1 MNTLEFLQR
10 VLPSE
15 GYYVTTVINTDGRRQ
30 GFFKTV
36 DELATVCERLDK
48 TNNNTYFAISAYKQ
62 KGNRRQDNVRA
73 TKVVAI
79 DVDCGEGKP
88 FPSWKEGLVELG
100 KFVSD
105 MGLPKPMVIH
115 SGNGLHVYWVLKEEL
130 APEDWKPLAEA
141 MKQAAIAKEF
151 HIDAGLTANSALVL
165 RPVGTRNPK
174 NGNTVKLLVDAEPVE
189 SSALTQSLSYYF
201 RAAPAAAEGQQ
212 RENSLLQNLAVKQ
225 DFPPA
230 VGSVVASKCK
240 QIEWAINHQD
250 EVDEPLWY
258 DLIGVAAFC
267 TDPDKTAL
275 EWSKGHPKFDEHATL
290 QKLTHWKESASG
302 PATCAKFEID
312 RPNGCRGCK
321 YKGKIGSP
329 ARLGVQYQE
338 IDAPTEAPDKVAN
351 TVQIPKP
358 FKRTKDGIKVT
369 IDDTDVDVCKFDIY
383 PVGYGMDESLGY
395 ETVRY
400 HWNRPHMGWQE
411 LVLRQAYLTDG
422 NREFATAIADQGIV
436 LYNKRQTEYFQLM
449 LRTYMDE
456 LRQIRKMT
464 NLYSTMGWKEK
475 NTAFVLGNTL
485 IRKDD
490 NGVATEEQINLAS
503 VVNRQGS
510 ELYNP
515 KGDIEQWTALTNVL
529 EKGGL
534 YAHMFV
540 LGVGFS
546 APLYNFTGL
555 KGLTVSLYGP
565 TGGGKT
571 LAQYWAQSIYG
582 NPDKLHFAAKY
593 TQNSLFTRLG
603 TYANLPLTIDEVT
616 MMNDKEVG
624 DFCYWVSQGR
634 DKARLNR
641 NAEERDAKTWAT
653 PVIVSTNKS
662 LQSKLIA
669 SGLDTDAQMARLL
682 ELTVPPAAMFT
693 RNSEI
698 GRKIYEAIHTNYG
711 YVGRLFIKRLLEMGE
726 EGIQASIAEASNS
739 FRKRYKA
746 KFSGE
751 ERYWEQSIIL
761 ADLAMQLANDWGMIK
776 FDHRKAIEWVL
787 SQIGAIRRTVQ
798 ENQVDSFDLLAEY
811 MADCADAQVTVMHTV
826 GQKPQPDF
834 GRMPRSDIRVRLD
847 VFRKSAADPFDKGT
861 MMVDRTHF
869 RKWLSVR
876 GADYK
881 TFKQELTEESALATP
896 KSEKASLGKD
906 TPTKLAQT
914 YVIGFNLTHPRFQ
927 SLLENADVAAD
938 DLAYGQLQVVKND
951 T

>member
-10 VLPSE
+10 VLPE
-15 GYYVTTVINTDGRRQ
+15 QGFYVTTVINPNGRQQ
-30 GFFKTV
+30 GFFNTV
-36 DELATVCERLDK
+36 EELAKICERLDK
-48 TNNNTYFAISAYKQ
+48 TNNNTYFAISAFKE
-62 KGNRRQDNVRA
+62 KGNRKQENVRA

-79 DVDCGEGKP
+79 DVDCGETKP
-88 FPSWKEGLVELG
+88 FPSWKEGLVALG
-100 KFVSD
+100 KFTAELD
-105 MGLPKPMVIH
+105 LPKPLIIH
-115 SGNGLHVYWVLKEEL
+115 SGNGLHVYWVLEEEL
-130 APEDWKPLAEA
+130 EPEEWKPLAEA
-141 MKQAAIAKEF
+141 MKQAAISKKFE
-151 HIDAGLTANSALVL
+151 IDAGLTANSALVL
-165 RPVGTRNPK
+165 RPVGTHNPK
-174 NGNTVKLLVDAEPVE
+174 NGNEVKLLVDAEPVK
-189 SSALTQSLSYYF
+189 SLTLKDKLSYYYK
-201 RAAPAAAEGQQ
+201 APAAAAEGHT
-212 RENSLLQNLAVKQ
+212 RDNTLLDNLAVKK

-240 QIEWAINHQD
+240 QIEWAVDNQD
-250 EVDEPLWY
+250 KVDEPLWY
-258 DLIGVAAFC
+258 DLIGVAAYC
-267 TDPDKTAL
+267 VDPENTAL
-275 EWSKGHPKFDEHATL
+275 EWSKGHTKFSEKDTI
-290 QKLTHWKESASG
+290 QKLTHWRESATG
-302 PATCAKFEID
+302 PATCVKFEND

-338 IDAPTEAPDKVAN
+338 VEVSHEAPDTDAN
-351 TVQIPKP
+351 SIPIPKP
-358 FKRTKDGIKVT
+358 FKRTRDGIKVT
-369 IDDTDVDVCKFDIY
+369 IDDTDIDVCKFDIY
-383 PVGYGMDESLGY
+383 PVAYGYDESLGY
-395 ETVRY
+395 ETVRF
-400 HWNRPHMGWQE
+400 HWHRTHVGWTE
-411 LVLRQAYLTDG
+411 LVLRQAFLTEG

-449 LRTYMDE
+449 LRSYMDE

-485 IRKDD
+485 IRRDAD
-490 NGVATEEQINLAS
+490 GIVNEETINLAS
-503 VVNRQGS
+503 TVQRQGA
-510 ELYNP
+510 ELYNI
-515 KGDIEQWTALTNVL
+515 KGSAEQWSALTSIL
-529 EKGGL
+529 EKGHL
-534 YAHMFV
+534 HTHMFV
-540 LGVGFS
+540 IGVGLS

-682 ELTVPPAAMFT
+682 ELTIPATPIFT
-693 RNSEI
+693 RGTDV
-698 GRKIYEAIHTNYG
+698 GRKIYESIHANYG
-711 YVGRLFIKRLLEMGE
+711 HAGRVFIKKLVEMGE
-726 EGIQASIAEASNS
+726 EGISAAIAEASQN
-739 FRKRYKA
+739 FRKKYKA
-746 KFSGE
+746 NFSGQ
-751 ERYWEQSIIL
+751 ERYWEQAIIL
-761 ADLAMQLANDWGMIK
+761 SDLAMSLADEWNLIQ
-776 FDHRKAIEWVL
+776 FDYQKSTEWVL

-798 ENQVDSFDLLAEY
+798 ENQVDAFDLIAEY
-811 MADCADAQVTVMHTV
+811 MADSADAQVTVMHTT
-826 GQKPQPDF
+826 GQKSQPDF
-834 GRMPRSDIRVRLD
+834 SRMPRNDIRVRLD
-847 VFRKSAADPFDKGT
+847 VYRKSAADPFDKGT
-861 MMVDRTHF
+861 MMIDRTHF

-881 TFKQELTEESALATP
+881 TFKQELTVENAVATP
-896 KSEKASLGKD
+896 KSEKASMGKD
-906 TPTKLAQT
+906 TPVKLAQT
-914 YVIGFNLTHPRFQ
+914 YVIGLNLTHPRFQ
-927 SLLENADVAAD
+927 NLLENADMAAD
-938 DLAYGQLQVVKND
+938 DLAYGQLQVVRNKE
-951 T
+951 